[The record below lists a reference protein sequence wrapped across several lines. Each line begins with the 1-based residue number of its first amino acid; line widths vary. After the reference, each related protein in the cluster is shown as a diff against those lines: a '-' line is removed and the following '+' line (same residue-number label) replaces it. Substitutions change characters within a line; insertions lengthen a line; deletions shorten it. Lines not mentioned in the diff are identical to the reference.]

1 MIMMLINHR
10 NHSSHD
16 RLNKNYH
23 STLPTSVLRQLVFSL
38 YFNLTAAELLL
49 QIAFLNNPQSIL
61 IFNKIKQAL
70 LTVFLLQE

>member
-16 RLNKNYH
+16 RLNKNYQ
-23 STLPTSVLRQLVFSL
+23 STLPTSVLRQLVFLL

-49 QIAFLNNPQSIL
+49 QIAF
-61 IFNKIKQAL
+61 F
-70 LTVFLLQE
+70 E